1 LPKQSES
8 QNLLLLSEVLG
19 LSNSCNAIFNASIGE
34 IFLPITWRALD
45 DSDKEKMFV
54 SRRTMEDK
62 DNSLAEDFI
71 CIGCHL
77 CGSPLVSE
85 NGYGKLKLPYCN
97 YFLYGKLNMNW
108 ITE

>member
-1 LPKQSES
+1 MPKQSES

-34 IFLPITWRALD
+34 IFLPITWRALN

-85 NGYGKLKLPYCN
+85 NGYGKLNCHIAIISC
-97 YFLYGKLNMNW
+97 M
-108 ITE
+108 ES

>member
-1 LPKQSES
+1 MPKQSES

-19 LSNSCNAIFNASIGE
+19 LSKSCNAIFYASIGE
-34 IFLPITWRALD
+34 IFLPFTWRALD
-45 DSDKEKMFV
+45 DSNKEKMFV
-54 SRRTMEDK
+54 SRTIEDK

-71 CIGCHL
+71 CIGCQL

-85 NGYGKLKLPYCN
+85 NRYGKLKLSCCN
-97 YFLYGKLNMNW
+97 YFLYRKLNINW